1 MRVLA
6 SESSWGLEIRHQP
19 GLHSETSFK
28 RQKQESCD
36 LRQELIPGQAER
48 SPDARHGWNSCGCYT
63 VALAGKWE
71 PRGGSSTESKGRN
84 TWPRRE
90 AKCGAEEIGD
100 STWGGRR
107 SKCGDVD
114 GTRTGREQ
122 AACSAVHRGSKV
134 GQSTPALTESLGKQS
149 NRECGFDR
157 HLCGN
162 TQKGITKRGVWKMW
176 LDYVLGGI
184 LGLVSLKIKLFW
196 CNLSLIECL
205 LWYFNKK
212 ILFFFFCG

>member
-1 MRVLA
+1 MRVGCMRINA
-6 SESSWGLEIRHQP
+6 CPSIGKSWGLDIRHQP

-122 AACSAVHRGSKV
+122 AACSAVHQGSKV

-149 NRECGFDR
+149 NRVWLWQTPPWKHTEGHHQERSMEDVTW
-157 HLCGN
+157 LCTRGN
-162 TQKGITKRGVWKMW
+162 LGASLTK
-176 LDYVLGGI
+176 
-184 LGLVSLKIKLFW
+184 
-196 CNLSLIECL
+196 N
-205 LWYFNKK
+205 
-212 ILFFFFCG
+212 